1 MRHHRHRTKALCTAL
16 AALTAASAN
25 VNAAADFLESRPGI
39 PDAVLASM
47 RGGISA
53 AATYWSF
60 SVVRT
65 VSVNGTV
72 VLTQQLRIA
81 DLAPLIQTGT
91 LPQVTTIMPGAGV
104 VLGTGNSLTDAVA
117 GRTIGNSDVM
127 PQASV
132 PQTVAVPPPAST
144 APQAMS
150 AGTTQTPASQST
162 QQTSPAPQVA
172 TALPVAAPA
181 ASAPAAAPAT
191 SVPAAAPAASAPAGA
206 RAGSGALAAPT
217 TPLVVHVPN
226 GNGTIQ
232 AIVIDLPN
240 RGTILQNTLNSV
252 NLGVATQM
260 DVSAQV
266 LDAARSGVLRQ
277 QILDSLN
284 LPRR

>member
-16 AALTAASAN
+16 AALAAVPAN

-91 LPQVTTIMPGAGV
+91 LPQVTAIMPGAGV
-104 VLGTGNSLTDAVA
+104 ALGTGNSLTDAVA
-117 GRTIGNSDVM
+117 GRTVGNSDMV
-127 PQASV
+127 PQASA

-162 QQTSPAPQVA
+162 QQTSPPPQVA
-172 TALPVAAPA
+172 AASPVAAPA
-181 ASAPAAAPAT
+181 ASAPAAAP
-191 SVPAAAPAASAPAGA
+191 V
-206 RAGSGALAAPT
+206 GSGALAAPT

-240 RGTILQNTLNSV
+240 RGTILQNTLNRV

-266 LDAARSGVLRQ
+266 LDAARSGMLRQ

>member
-16 AALTAASAN
+16 AALAAASAN

-91 LPQVTTIMPGAGV
+91 LPQVTAIMPGAGV
-104 VLGTGNSLTDAVA
+104 ALGTGNSLTDAVA
-117 GRTIGNSDVM
+117 GRTVGNSDMV
-127 PQASV
+127 PQASA

-162 QQTSPAPQVA
+162 QQTSPPPQVA

-181 ASAPAAAPAT
+181 ASAPAAAPAA
-191 SVPAAAPAASAPAGA
+191 SAPAAAPV
-206 RAGSGALAAPT
+206 GSGALAAPT

-266 LDAARSGVLRQ
+266 LDAARSGMLRQ